1 MTIDVSLRLRLQNQL
16 SKDAKVAERDL
27 KDLGDEARKLGNASG
42 ADRLGREIRQV
53 GREAN
58 RAERPI
64 QALDRQARRLNTIS
78 TDGTQREIRAIGKS
92 ADATRG
98 DLNRLH
104 NKLREVGRTDVGKLD
119 RIDRSAGRIGS
130 SLGVIAATASGA
142 FAGLLAFAS
151 VDNIV
156 RGLEQLS
163 SKFRDLNREVASVAV
178 TAEMRTPEAVA
189 QISKSNERL
198 AIRYGYGQRDVND
211 ARQVYAAAGIDLAS
225 QEAILDPTLKA
236 SKAGDSTGGTIA
248 SAVISAKQNMGVK
261 DSEIPAA
268 LDMMAKGAKLGRF
281 EVDAM
286 AKNFPALGTMLAG
299 TGREGLQGWA
309 ELVALSQVVRMG
321 SGSQEEAATN
331 LQNLLSKVTSKDT
344 VKNFDEA
351 GVSLP
356 DLKAR
361 ADKEG
366 KPYLTAVMDE
376 VMRLT
381 GGDQF
386 KIGELFGDQ
395 QAGLALKPLLSNRET
410 YESFLSQILND
421 SAGSVDKDYNFLKDL
436 PKERADRRAAAL
448 EATGSKIGEAYDR
461 QVGAL
466 ADRAVRLINP
476 DYNRQRLVEEE
487 PERLKETGEERLRL
501 ENELLRL
508 QGMQREMGD
517 GGSALGPQINRLREQ
532 LNTLAE
538 EEAAIIQNARDA
550 ADANQPLVP
559 AAASSEDLGVS
570 TGEIPVPPAR
580 PGPAPS
586 PRPIEQKLGGDLSGA
601 ADKAMTGYNDA
612 LGKELDK
619 AIAISAEKA
628 AEMQRILNFTAQPTI
643 QPNFL
648 PPASAPTSPAPGQQS
663 SVSPSS
669 YRINQTINAP
679 NPQQAAL
686 RVRREQAR
694 EIRQAQARSLY
705 DTGRRL
711 A

>member
-27 KDLGDEARKLGNASG
+27 KDLRGEAQRLGSSNGADKLGKNIRDVGRAATQVERPIRALDTQARKL
-42 ADRLGREIRQV
+42 
-53 GREAN
+53 
-58 RAERPI
+58 
-64 QALDRQARRLNTIS
+64 NTI
-78 TDGTQREIRAIGKS
+78 TTAKTQREIQALGTAALNARRELNTLAQKLKEVGS
-92 ADATRG
+92 ADVA
-98 DLNRLH
+98 
-104 NKLREVGRTDVGKLD
+104 KMD
-119 RIDRSAGRIGS
+119 RIHTSAGKIGGA
-130 SLGVIAATASGA
+130 LGLIGATASGA
-142 FAGLLAFAS
+142 FAGLVAFAS

-178 TAEMRTPEAVA
+178 TAEMRTPEAMA

-198 AIRYGYGQRDVND
+198 AIRYGYGQKDVND
-211 ARQVYAAAGIDLAS
+211 ARKVYAAAGIDLAS
-225 QEAILDPTLKA
+225 QENVLDPTLKA
-236 SKAGDSTGGTIA
+236 AKAGDSTGGTIA

-261 DSEIPAA
+261 DSEIPTA
-268 LDMMAKGAKLGRF
+268 LDMMAKGSKLGRF

-321 SGSQEEAATN
+321 AGSQEEAATN

-421 SAGSVDKDYNFLKDL
+421 SAGSVDKDYKFLKDL
-436 PKERADRRAAAL
+436 PKERADRRGAAL
-448 EATGSKIGEAYDR
+448 EATGMKLGDAFDR
-461 QVGAL
+461 QTAPL
-466 ADRAVRLINP
+466 ADRAVRFINP
-476 DYNRQRLVEEE
+476 DYNRQRTIEEE
-487 PERLKETGEERLRL
+487 PELLKQTGEQRLQL

-508 QGMQREMGD
+508 QGMQRDMG
-517 GGSALGPQINRLREQ
+517 GGGGALGPQINRLREQ
-532 LNTLAE
+532 LNTLTE
-538 EEAAIIQNARDA
+538 EEGAIIQNARDA
-550 ADANQPLVP
+550 AGKGASLSGPAEKSLGADLGP
-559 AAASSEDLGVS
+559 AAD
-570 TGEIPVPPAR
+570 
-580 PGPAPS
+580 
-586 PRPIEQKLGGDLSGA
+586 Q
-601 ADKAMTGYNDA
+601 AMSGYNA
-612 LGKELDK
+612 TLGKELDK
-619 AIAISAEKA
+619 AVAISAEKA
-628 AEMQRILNFTAQPTI
+628 GEMQRVLNFTAQPTI

-648 PPASAPTSPAPGQQS
+648 PPAAAPASPAPGQQS
-663 SVSPSS
+663 SLSPAN
-669 YRINQTINAP
+669 INQTINSP
-679 NPQQAAL
+679 NAMHAGRQS
-686 RVRREQAR
+686 AR
-694 EIRQAQARSLY
+694 NIQRAQARTLY
-705 DTGRRL
+705 DTGRRP